1 MCGGVL
7 ANHALARAGGDGAA
21 VRVGNVAEVV
31 EDVIARAGDE
41 DFAVGFEDLVEAFPP
56 VADDWHSARGG
67 FEEADAWRPAGADHF
82 FARHVQCESER
93 VVELAMLF
101 WCEMHLPF

>member
-7 ANHALARAGGDGAA
+7 AHDALARAGGDGAA
-21 VRVGNVAEVV
+21 VGGGDVAEVV
-31 EDVIARAGDE
+31 EDFLARAGDE
-41 DFAVGFEDLVEAFPP
+41 DFAMGFEDLVEAFPP
-56 VADDWHSARGG
+56 VADDWHSAGGG

-82 FARHVQCESER
+82 FARHVQRESQR

-101 WCEMHLPF
+101 WCEVHL